1 MTRQFSIGACCLAAV
16 LAFTAGAVHAQ
27 RMFKYVMPDGRVVY
41 SDKSV
46 PGGRLVDEIAP
57 APPPDPAAAQP
68 RQDTRTEQRDAL
80 RERLAD
86 RESQFQRASADL
98 NEARGRLAAAERQLA
113 DGKEP
118 LPGERTGNVG
128 GGSRLNELYWQ
139 RQAAN
144 EAAVAQARTE
154 VQQAEAAVNQL
165 R

>member
-1 MTRQFSIGACCLAAV
+1 MTRKPVLTCLLAAA
-16 LAFTAGAVHAQ
+16 LAGTAAVAHAQ
-27 RMFKYVMPDGRVVY
+27 RVFKYVMPNGQVVY
-41 SDKSV
+41 SDKPV

-57 APPPDPAAAQP
+57 PPPADPAAAQQ
-68 RQDTRTEQRDAL
+68 RQDNVQDRRDAL

-98 NEARGRLAAAERQLA
+98 NEARTRLAAAERQLT

-128 GGSRLNELYWQ
+128 GGSRLNEAYWQ

-144 EAAVAQARTE
+144 EAAVAQARAD
-154 VQQAEAAVNQL
+154 VRQAEATLNQL

>member
-1 MTRQFSIGACCLAAV
+1 MKQKPILACLLAAA
-16 LAFTAGAVHAQ
+16 LAGTAAAAHAQ
-27 RMFKYVMPDGRVVY
+27 RVFKYVMPNGQVVY
-41 SDKSV
+41 SDKPV

-57 APPPDPAAAQP
+57 PPPADPAAAQQ
-68 RQDTRTEQRDAL
+68 RQDNVQDRRDAL

-98 NEARGRLAAAERQLA
+98 NEARTRLAAAERQLT

-128 GGSRLNELYWQ
+128 GGSRLNEAYWQ
-139 RQAAN
+139 RQSAN
-144 EAAVAQARTE
+144 EAAVAQARAD
-154 VQQAEAAVNQL
+154 VRQAEAALNQL